1 MVRRHKRD
9 GTVSQSVEKNKFIS
23 VGSIKNIS
31 IKALHEVYGEELC
44 EASLCSLKQGPRRML
59 VCDCEGKKGHNLPAA
74 SGPKD
79 RESWRK
85 VERLSKAAM
94 EK

>member
-31 IKALHEVYGEELC
+31 IKALHEVYSEGLC

-59 VCDCEGKKGHNLPAA
+59 V
-74 SGPKD
+74 
-79 RESWRK
+79 
-85 VERLSKAAM
+85 
-94 EK
+94 